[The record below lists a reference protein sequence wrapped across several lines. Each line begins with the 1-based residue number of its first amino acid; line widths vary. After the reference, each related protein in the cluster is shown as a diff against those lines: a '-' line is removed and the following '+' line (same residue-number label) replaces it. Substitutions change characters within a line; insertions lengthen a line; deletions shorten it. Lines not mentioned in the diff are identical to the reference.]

1 MEEAALE
8 EVNSFLS
15 QQKSLS
21 ELSEFQ
27 TQIQKGIKVERF
39 N

>member
-1 MEEAALE
+1 MEEVALE